1 MIAALIAWIMMK
13 LDILEEEVYYEA
25 EVANAASLFTRKT
38 FLIIEVILIYF
49 IKEAYLCLKRESM
62 LIMWSSREKEL
73 MELQSLEHYCWRQEP
88 R

>member
-1 MIAALIAWIMMK
+1 MITALIAWIMMK

-49 IKEAYLCLKRESM
+49 IMILGKWSLPVRKRIIIIP
-62 LIMWSSREKEL
+62 LIPATNL
-73 MELQSLEHYCWRQEP
+73 TNALI
-88 R
+88 